1 MDVFGQVAAKRREIE
16 EATKMN
22 IAKSFQENLNHEVE
36 EKKVEKSFDD
46 ELNEVHR
53 ELFGDDIEK
62 AVYADTAQN
71 RKLGRVGQEYHRGK
85 GKKEDKSGEKNKWGK
100 KIASEAYQKQSY
112 NTISK
117 KLSKYLNGD
126 DDSMEFLDSYWKSV
140 NNGADEK
147 KLQDGIKHAIHNLVS
162 PGSKDAKDT
171 FNQVMSAIKTA
182 ENDAK
187 KEYYTKN

>member
-1 MDVFGQVAAKRREIE
+1 MDIFGQVAAKRKEIE

-22 IAKSFQENLNHEVE
+22 IAKSFQENLNPEVE

-85 GKKEDKSGEKNKWGK
+85 GKKSSKSKVNETKRKYTKEDFGKWKSPLMNYKNINQIKRELSQISKIESPTKEQKEK
-100 KIASEAYQKQSY
+100 KIWLQGVVDNYSE
-112 NTISK
+112 
-117 KLSKYLNGD
+117 
-126 DDSMEFLDSYWKSV
+126 
-140 NNGADEK
+140 
-147 KLQDGIKHAIHNLVS
+147 
-162 PGSKDAKDT
+162 
-171 FNQVMSAIKTA
+171 
-182 ENDAK
+182 
-187 KEYYTKN
+187 